1 MVKFAKK
8 VEKKFTPYWEQR
20 QLEDAVEDYV
30 VKTTIENQYPILTS
44 SQQKGIILQEEYFSG
59 ERTSKSGNIGYFI
72 LPRGYFA
79 YRSRSDNDTYVFNRN
94 DCIDKGIIS
103 YFYPVF
109 RPKNTDS
116 NFLLRRLNTGMQRQ
130 LLIASE
136 GTGQHVLSLK
146 KFKNMK
152 TNFPCIEEQQK
163 VGELFQSL
171 DRTITLHEEKQ
182 KQLEQLKKALLQK
195 MFVDKTGYPE
205 LRFNSFNKPWEQVKL
220 GAIYRKIRN
229 AFVGT
234 ATPFYVS
241 KGHFYLES
249 NNVKEGKINTDSQKF
264 INDTFYIKQ
273 RNKWLHTGD
282 IVMVQSGDVGQSAVI
297 PPELNNSA
305 AHALIMFQEPKMNV
319 DPRFLNVQFQGTRSK
334 KQIGNITKGN
344 TIKHILA
351 SDMQKF
357 VVLFP
362 DIEEQQSI
370 GQLFQILDHIITL
383 HTKKIEELKQLKQA
397 LLQQMFI

>member
-1 MVKFAKK
+1 M
-8 VEKKFTPYWEQR
+8 
-20 QLEDAVEDYV
+20 
-30 VKTTIENQYPILTS
+30 
-44 SQQKGIILQEEYFSG
+44 
-59 ERTSKSGNIGYFI
+59 GYFI

-182 KQLEQLKKALLQK
+182 EQLEQLKKALLQK
-195 MFVDKTGYPE
+195 MFADKTGYPE
-205 LRFNSFNKPWEQVKL
+205 IKFRGFDEPWDQQKF
-220 GAIYRKIRN
+220 GAILTTHSFRQYL
-229 AFVGT
+229 
-234 ATPFYVS
+234 ATP
-241 KGHFYLES
+241 S
-249 NNVKEGKINTDSQKF
+249 NNGRYK
-264 INDTFYIKQ
+264 
-273 RNKWLHTGD
+273 
-282 IVMVQSGDVGQSAVI
+282 VI
-297 PPELNNSA
+297 QQGE
-305 AHALIMFQEPKMNV
+305 
-319 DPRFLNVQFQGTRSK
+319 DPI
-334 KQIGNITKGN
+334 IGYADGVPFKDY
-344 TIKHILA
+344 K
-351 SDMQKF
+351 D
-357 VVLFP
+357 VVLFGDHTVSLYKP
-362 DIEEQQSI
+362 TAPFFLATDGVKILSSKELTGQYLFAALERYKPNSQGYKRHYSILKDTRMSFTKNREEQKKI
-370 GQLFQILDHIITL
+370 GNVFYVIDQILSL
-383 HTKKIEELKQLKQA
+383 HQSKLDYLKELKQA